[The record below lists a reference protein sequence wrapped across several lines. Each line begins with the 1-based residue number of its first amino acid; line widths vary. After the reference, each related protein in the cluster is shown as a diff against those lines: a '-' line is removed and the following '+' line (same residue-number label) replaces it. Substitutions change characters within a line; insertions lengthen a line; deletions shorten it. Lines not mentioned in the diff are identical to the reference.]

1 MLDKVLVKAL
11 QDIDLKKHRRNPFD
25 EKYLGLCL
33 SEFEEVRQLGRV
45 FISISKHVFPSELAC
60 QCLPHAG
67 WQRTRASRHWQNSCG
82 ERRV

>member
-11 QDIDLKKHRRNPFD
+11 QDIDLKRHRRNPFD

-33 SEFEEVRQLGRV
+33 SEFDEVRQLSRT
-45 FISISKHVFPSELAC
+45 FETISKDVFPSYLAR
-60 QCLPHAG
+60 QCLLHAG

-82 ERRV
+82 ECRV